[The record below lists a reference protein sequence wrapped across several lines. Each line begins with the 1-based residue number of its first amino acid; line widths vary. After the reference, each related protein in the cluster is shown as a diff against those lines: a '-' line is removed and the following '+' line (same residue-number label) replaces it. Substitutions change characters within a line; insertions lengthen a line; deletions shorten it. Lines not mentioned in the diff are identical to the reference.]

1 MSPAPKKV
9 DVSTVPSIKDL
20 EVKSIELK
28 PPEDE
33 QEKALRLHKERIS
46 FYIKDVV
53 IWIFGVVCLVV
64 IGGYCLWVLTSS
76 SSAPAEKDWARSAVT
91 SILAGIIGYVFGK
104 TTK

>member
-9 DVSTVPSIKDL
+9 DVSTVPLIKGL

-33 QEKALRLHKERIS
+33 QEKTLRLHKERIS

-64 IGGYCLWVLTSS
+64 IGSYCLWVLTGS
-76 SSAPAEKDWARSAVT
+76 SSAPAEKDWALGRDVNPCRDHR
-91 SILAGIIGYVFGK
+91 LCLR
-104 TTK
+104 

>member
-1 MSPAPKKV
+1 MPSTSKKA
-9 DVSTVPSIKDL
+9 DVSKSLPVGDL
-20 EVKSIELK
+20 EVKSIEFKL
-28 PPEDE
+28 PEDE

-64 IGGYCLWVLTSS
+64 IGGYCLWVLTGS

>member
-33 QEKALRLHKERIS
+33 QEKSLRLHKERIS